1 MVIIL
6 VALTFMVAIL
16 AKAIIHHP
24 AQKREVVRVK
34 PAREWM
40 IISPAAMMPEGMR
53 A

>member
-34 PAREWM
+34 HGREWM
-40 IISPAAMMPEGMR
+40 IISPATMMPEGMR